1 MGLLTKSAAALGAA
15 LLLLAPSAYAA
26 EPLQGKTI
34 YIDAGHGGEDSGAG
48 GNGLLEKNINLA
60 VSNKVIAKLE
70 TEGAKPVASRTDNTF
85 LRLDER
91 VAKASASQSDLFVS
105 LHTNSAVSTA
115 SGTETYFNSTYE
127 GADSERL
134 ASDIQQQLVTS
145 LGMKDR
151 GVKEAPF
158 YVITYSKM
166 PSVLAELGF
175 ITNPQDA
182 DKLKSD
188 NGQEHAADAVVNGI
202 ETYYSGR

>member
-1 MGLLTKSAAALGAA
+1 M
-15 LLLLAPSAYAA
+15 
-26 EPLQGKTI
+26 QGKTI

-60 VSNKVIAKLE
+60 VSNKVIDKLE
-70 TEGAKPVASRTDNTF
+70 TEGAKPVASRTDDTF

-134 ASDIQQQLVTS
+134 ASDIQRDLS
-145 LGMKDR
+145 RL
-151 GVKEAPF
+151 
-158 YVITYSKM
+158 
-166 PSVLAELGF
+166 
-175 ITNPQDA
+175 
-182 DKLKSD
+182 
-188 NGQEHAADAVVNGI
+188 
-202 ETYYSGR
+202 